1 MTGIISIRYK
11 LHAKL
16 MIALFVIYLFVFDI
30 DFPSSSNGVRDEEQS
45 VDLLQL
51 LQIIKDVGQI
61 NKT

>member
-1 MTGIISIRYK
+1 
-11 LHAKL
+11 